1 MKSRPAHDV
10 DGEFGG
16 DFETH
21 VTVRCAESELPGLGE
36 WAAIRPGV
44 KLTHIMLGRGR
55 VPSQPMLTVT
65 GSGTLAG
72 QRIAARELA
81 AQLNAGG
88 FVPMRVKIEA
98 SPWAT
103 GVPQDDSQA
112 AALGPGFYFEHHIK
126 LLLTPGVDWQA
137 LAQIAIPHGAH
148 VSWNARRV
156 HESGHQERFVTQ
168 RCHGVGLPEAGLALT
183 RLCNALSEGGYEL
196 ISTEREFV
204 VYDSDASV
212 DDGWIE
218 QGMAVVAR

>member
-1 MKSRPAHDV
+1 MQTRPAH
-10 DGEFGG
+10 EFEG

-21 VTVRCAESELPGLGE
+21 VTVRCAESELSGLGE
-36 WAAIRPGV
+36 WAAARPGV

-65 GSGTLAG
+65 GSGTLAD
-72 QRIAARELA
+72 QHVAARDLA
-81 AQLNAGG
+81 AQLTASG
-88 FVPMRVKIEA
+88 FVPMRVKIET

-103 GVPQDDSQA
+103 GVPHDDSQA
-112 AALGPGFYFEHHIK
+112 ASLGPAFYFEHHIK

-156 HESGHQERFVTQ
+156 RESGHQERFVTQ
-168 RCHGVGLPEAGLALT
+168 RCHGVGLPEAGHALT
-183 RLCNALSEGGYEL
+183 KLCTALREGGHEL
-196 ISTEREFV
+196 VSTEREFV
-204 VYDSDASV
+204 VYDSDASI

-218 QGMAVVAR
+218 QGMAVVAQ